1 MQEIAKPSVGVLP
14 VPIVNASMRQARSG
28 KGIRCGGRSGIT
40 LLEVMVALTVL
51 VIGLVA
57 SMQAMVALER
67 AQERTREVGRATQYA
82 RQLIER
88 IQAEAFAEAFRRY
101 NGDPTDDP
109 GGAGTAPGCNFAVP
123 GLTARANDPDGLPG
137 EVIFPTPPGL
147 PGNLRESI
155 VDTKCGM
162 PRDLNGDG
170 VIDSVTNCSTT
181 YKILPVRVRVRW
193 TGAAGPA
200 EIELHSMLG
209 NY

>member
-1 MQEIAKPSVGVLP
+1 
-14 VPIVNASMRQARSG
+14 
-28 KGIRCGGRSGIT
+28 
-40 LLEVMVALTVL
+40 MVALTVL

-170 VIDSVTNCSTT
+170 IVDSRDHSNDCV
-181 YKILPVRVRVRW
+181 LFPVRVRIDW
-193 TGAAGPA
+193 ASGGGKGPPRSLEMYTMIA
-200 EIELHSMLG
+200 H
-209 NY
+209 Y